1 MTRDDLST
9 IKALLADMDGVWF
22 VGGTPIPGA
31 IEALARLRARRI
43 PVRLITNTTT
53 KTRSQLA
60 ERMRTMGFDLS
71 DDEFVTTPEAA
82 RRYLT
87 ARGIRSVR
95 LVVSEPVRTVFDG
108 FVESDRPEAIVIGD
122 VGNAWTYDLMNDLFR
137 AVVDGAEIV
146 ALQKGRYWQ
155 VEDGLRL
162 DIGAFVTGLEYASGR
177 RATVIGKPS
186 PALFDAALD
195 DLGLE
200 KDDVVMIGDDVWNDI
215 AGAQAA
221 GIRGVLVKTGKYRED
236 LVAASGVAPDLVIDS
251 IADV

>member
-9 IKALLADMDGVWF
+9 IRGLLADMDGVWF
-22 VGGTPIPGA
+22 VGNTPIPGA
-31 IEALARLRARRI
+31 IDALTRLRARRV
-43 PVRLITNTTT
+43 PVRFITNTTT
-53 KTRSQLA
+53 RTRSQLA
-60 ERMRTMGFDLS
+60 ERMRAMGFDLS

-87 ARGIRSVR
+87 ARGIRTVR
-95 LVVSEPVRTVFDG
+95 LVVSDPVRAVFDG
-108 FVESDRPEAIVIGD
+108 FVESPHPEAIVIGD
-122 VGNAWTYDLMNDLFR
+122 VGKAWTYDLMNDLFR

-146 ALQKGRYWQ
+146 ALQRGRYWQ

-162 DIGAFVTGLEYASGR
+162 DIGAFVTGLEYATGR
-177 RATVIGKPS
+177 QATLIGKPA
-186 PALFDAALD
+186 PALFETALA
-195 DLGLE
+195 DLGMPAG
-200 KDDVVMIGDDVWNDI
+200 DVVMIGDDVHNDV

-236 LVAASGVAPDLVIDS
+236 LVALSGVTPDLVIES